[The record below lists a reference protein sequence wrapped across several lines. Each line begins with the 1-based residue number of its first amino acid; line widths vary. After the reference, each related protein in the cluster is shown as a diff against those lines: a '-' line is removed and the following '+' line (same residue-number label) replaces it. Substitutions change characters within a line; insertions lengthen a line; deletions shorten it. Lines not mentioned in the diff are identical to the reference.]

1 MEQPQLVPP
10 SPNTS
15 SADSLEDNHSLPV
28 VHIDDNDAADLP
40 IANSPHITRHRLMME
55 RNIGD
60 PVRKV
65 FFINVVGGDVDYY
78 EGNVHSITTNN
89 KYLIIYTD
97 GDSEEMSHRE
107 FLKHNN
113 KNVVGQ
119 VAELNKSNQ
128 DKNIQWVKLSCNC
141 VAASCIHPWG
151 NASLRSRVPGS
162 TGKIRV
168 QDNKSMT

>member
-1 MEQPQLVPP
+1 VITTHRKKPWSKACRRLHRAVHRPHRQTARCAQRTPRTCSLFSLVEKTQKKL
-10 SPNTS
+10 SVKRICSFFATS
-15 SADSLEDNHSLPV
+15 VSLYL
-28 VHIDDNDAADLP
+28 
-40 IANSPHITRHRLMME
+40 
-55 RNIGD
+55 
-60 PVRKV
+60 K
-65 FFINVVGGDVDYY
+65 
-78 EGNVHSITTNN
+78 VHSITANN